1 MKRFLYILFNIF
13 IYVICLILVIYM
25 VSFSIQKIKN
35 PNKTTS
41 FCEYKTFII
50 ASNSMTPN
58 LNIGDIVFIKENEI
72 IHNGDIITYKL
83 NNSTVTHRVIEI
95 INSDNKKMYK
105 TKGDANNM
113 TDTELVSED
122 QIEGKYIFK
131 IAKLGIITS
140 FFQGKNGII
149 LLVVLTIIL
158 LILITPKKRK
168 SKSIKNGKHAR

>member
-1 MKRFLYILFNIF
+1 MKKFLYTLFNIF
-13 IYVICLILVIYM
+13 IYAICLILVIYM

-41 FCEYKTFII
+41 FCGYKTFII

-58 LNIGDIVFIKENEI
+58 LNVGDIVFIKENEA
-72 IHNGDIITYKL
+72 IHNGDIITYRL
-83 NNSTVTHRVIEI
+83 NNSTVTHRVIET

-105 TKGDANNM
+105 TKGDANNIA
-113 TDTELVSED
+113 DTELVSEN
-122 QIEGKYIFK
+122 QVEGKYIFK

-149 LLVVLTIIL
+149 SVAILTIIL
-158 LILITPKKRK
+158 IILITSTKT
-168 SKSIKNGKHAR
+168 KNKVNRIGKHSR